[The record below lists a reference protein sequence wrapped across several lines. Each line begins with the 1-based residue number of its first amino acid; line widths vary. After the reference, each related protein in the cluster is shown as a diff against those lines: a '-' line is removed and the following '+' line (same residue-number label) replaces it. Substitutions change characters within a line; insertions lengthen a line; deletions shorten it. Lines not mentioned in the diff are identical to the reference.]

1 MSLRNVIEIQITKD
15 AQRGYVVYKK
25 GFVDKATITSGS
37 KAKLYKDPSVIF
49 EPDEYVIKFDD
60 DLFGALLSA

>member
-1 MSLRNVIEIQITKD
+1 
-15 AQRGYVVYKK
+15 VVYKK

-60 DLFGALLSA
+60 DLFGALLSS